1 MKKVVYIKED
11 TVEIHH
17 QNNIIVLKKELF
29 NFEPRI
35 NDIVDF
41 IRDDNGK
48 ILRVVLSEKKSET
61 VKSTKSELD
70 DTPFLGIFSI
80 VAAVLGFSLLPLIGS
95 LAGLIL
101 GIIGM
106 KSPNNEKD
114 RSLSRIG
121 FIMSLI
127 GLIIFILLLIIVIV
141 LAISMTAAQA

>member
-11 TVEIHH
+11 TVEIQHD
-17 QNNIIVLKKELF
+17 NNIILLKKELF

-48 ILRVVLSEKKSET
+48 IIRVVLSEKKSET
-61 VKSTKSELD
+61 VKSSKSELD

-80 VAAVLGFSLLPLIGS
+80 VAAVLGFSLLPIIGS

-106 KSPNNEKD
+106 KSPNNESD
-114 RSLSRIG
+114 RSLSRV
-121 FIMSLI
+121 
-127 GLIIFILLLIIVIV
+127 GLILSLVGMILFIFLIIVIA
-141 LAISMTAAQA
+141 LAIAMTAAQA

>member
-80 VAAVLGFSLLPLIGS
+80 VAAVLGFSLLPIIGS

-106 KSPNNEKD
+106 KSSNNEKD

-127 GLIIFILLLIIVIV
+127 GLIIFILLFIIVIV
-141 LAISMTAAQA
+141 LAISMTAA

>member
-41 IRDDNGK
+41 IRDDNAK

-80 VAAVLGFSLLPLIGS
+80 VAAVLGFSLLPIIGS

-127 GLIIFILLLIIVIV
+127 GLIMFVIIIIVSV
-141 LAISMTAAQA
+141 LAIIMTAAQA

>member
-41 IRDDNGK
+41 IRDDNAK

-121 FIMSLI
+121 FIISLI
-127 GLIIFILLLIIVIV
+127 GLIIFVIIIIISV
-141 LAISMTAAQA
+141 LAIIMTAAQA

>member
-106 KSPNNEKD
+106 KSSNNEKD

-127 GLIIFILLLIIVIV
+127 GLIIFILLFIIVIV
-141 LAISMTAAQA
+141 LAISMTAA